1 MQDPGSQTHSTAW
14 IIQAWASFIIAIS
27 ATSIGIVY
35 LPVNVWIKSFMG
47 MGLAFSVGST
57 FTVAKTTRDLH
68 EAKRLA
74 HRLEEARTEKLLK
87 EHNPLN

>member
-14 IIQAWASFIIAIS
+14 IIQAWASFVLAIS
-27 ATSIGIVY
+27 ATGIGIVY

-74 HRLEEARTEKLLK
+74 HRLDEARTERLLK
-87 EHNPLN
+87 EQNPLN